1 MTPGA
6 AGAAAS
12 PVISYVTTCKG
23 RLEHLR
29 QTLPRLM
36 AQPQS
41 QVIVVD
47 YDCPEHAGA
56 WVEKEWPAAQ
66 VVRVASAPLFSPARS
81 RNLGAQAAR
90 GDWLCFTDAD
100 IVLGGDHGRQLMGR
114 LKPGAYFWNAAAP
127 GHVLCARSDFLAI
140 AGYDEVLEG
149 WGQEDMDLVTRLDL
163 LGRKRQ
169 LLPAELFTV
178 IDHGDEVRNRHHQ
191 HVANV
196 SNLINGLYCQV
207 KRDMMLEYGEPGLPR
222 EMRQS
227 IYNEARAAVLQGI
240 GQGQPRATVT
250 VTLPT
255 HRVRLATGWR
265 IERSWSYVLQPPP
278 LARPE
283 E

>member
-1 MTPGA
+1 MTPDA

-23 RLEHLR
+23 RLEHLK
-29 QTLPRLM
+29 QSLPRLM
-36 AQPQS
+36 AQPQAE
-41 QVIVVD
+41 VVVVD
-47 YDCPEHAGA
+47 YDCPDGAGA
-56 WVEKEWPAAQ
+56 WVEKEWPAAR
-66 VVRVASAPLFSPARS
+66 VVRVKNTPLFSAARS

-90 GDWLCFTDAD
+90 GEWLCFTDAD
-100 IVLGGDHGRQLMGR
+100 IVLSADHGRLLTDR
-114 LKPGAYFWNAAAP
+114 LRPGTYFWNAVAP
-127 GHVLCARSDFLAI
+127 GHILCARSDFLAV

-163 LGRKRQ
+163 LGRERQ

-191 HVANV
+191 HEANV

-222 EMRQS
+222 AVRQS
-227 IYNEARAAVLQGI
+227 IYNEARAAVVQVIEQGKP
-240 GQGQPRATVT
+240 QAAVT
-250 VTLPT
+250 VTLPK
-255 HRVRLATGWR
+255 HRVRLAMGWR
-265 IERSWSYVLQPPP
+265 IERSWNYVLQPPA
-278 LARPE
+278 ARRE